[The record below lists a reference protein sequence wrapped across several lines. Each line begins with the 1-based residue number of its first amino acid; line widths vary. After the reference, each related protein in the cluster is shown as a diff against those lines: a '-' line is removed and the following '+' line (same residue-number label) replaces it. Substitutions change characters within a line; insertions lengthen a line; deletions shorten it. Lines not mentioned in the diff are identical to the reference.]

1 MLSCAGVGVGYSWLG
16 WVVQLVCTCVAWTST
31 DQFNPV
37 YILTYNIYTYI
48 HTHTPVFGRVLDFGG
63 PGCSILSEHAVV
75 KQWAKSWEIS
85 SSKSDLSTLGL
96 TLVKAQGIC
105 LTTTI
110 QLPLLGCAHP
120 TPQIRKPLGRLWQAG
135 SEDR

>member
-48 HTHTPVFGRVLDFGG
+48 HTHTHLSLGG
-63 PGCSILSEHAVV
+63 F
-75 KQWAKSWEIS
+75 W
-85 SSKSDLSTLGL
+85 
-96 TLVKAQGIC
+96 TLVGQVVPYF
-105 LTTTI
+105 LSM
-110 QLPLLGCAHP
+110 QL
-120 TPQIRKPLGRLWQAG
+120 
-135 SEDR
+135 